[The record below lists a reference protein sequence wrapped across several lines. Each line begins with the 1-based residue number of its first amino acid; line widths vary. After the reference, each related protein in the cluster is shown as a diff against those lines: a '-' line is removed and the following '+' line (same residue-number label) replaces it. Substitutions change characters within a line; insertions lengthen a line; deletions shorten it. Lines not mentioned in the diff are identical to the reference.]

1 MPGKTNN
8 LKDKLEENQ
17 LDLSLM
23 SLTEV
28 PVTEIVSD
36 YFLLVMLDKKNNFS
50 TSFFHDII
58 RVNYQ
63 KEHIWICLTIY

>member
-36 YFLLVMLDKKNNFS
+36 YFLLVMLDKK
-50 TSFFHDII
+50 
-58 RVNYQ
+58 
-63 KEHIWICLTIY
+63 